1 MFGCLGDLL
10 SAASLSISFFFF
22 FQATSQIQ
30 SPTVTEDVFWMS
42 SMDNLIKAHQTL
54 LFIVK
59 RLCHVCHDVI
69 IIITIFIVE

>member
-1 MFGCLGDLL
+1 
-10 SAASLSISFFFF
+10 
-22 FQATSQIQ
+22 
-30 SPTVTEDVFWMS
+30 MS
-42 SMDNLIKAHQTL
+42 SMDNLIKTHQTL